1 MTLAELTDLLF
12 HEISYN
18 LPGEKAHDLMAPYKR
33 TKASTIVNSDKKPK
47 LSAVLM
53 LIYPKENI
61 PHFTLIQRTE
71 YKGTHGGQISFPG
84 GKQESD
90 ESLKETALR
99 ETFEE
104 IGVNA
109 EHVQVLGEI
118 TQVYIPPSNFLV
130 SPFIGFLDYEPSF
143 TPETKEVDEIIEV
156 NILDLIDD
164 EKIKQKKIKA
174 GKYTETPL
182 LIDVPYFELNYNTV
196 WGATATILSEVRQ
209 MLING
214 SQQKQ

>member
-1 MTLAELTDLLF
+1 MTLSELTSLLF
-12 HEISYN
+12 QEINFN
-18 LPGEKAHDLMAPYKR
+18 LPGEASHELMAPFKR
-33 TKASTIVNSDKKPK
+33 TKASSIINSEKQPK

-53 LIYPKENI
+53 LIYPKNDI
-61 PHFTLIQRTE
+61 PHFTLIQRTD

-84 GKQESD
+84 GKQEAE

-104 IGVNA
+104 IGVA
-109 EHVQVLGEI
+109 PDKVQILGEI
-118 TQVYIPPSNFLV
+118 TQIYIPPSNFLV
-130 SPFIGFLDYEPSF
+130 SPFIGFVDFEPVF
-143 TPETKEVDEIIEV
+143 TPEVKEVEEIIEV
-156 NILDLIDD
+156 KISDLLDDK
-164 EKIKQKKIKA
+164 KIKQKKIKV
-174 GKYTETPL
+174 GKHTDKPL

-214 SQQKQ
+214 SK

>member
-1 MTLAELTDLLF
+1 MTLSELTSLLF
-12 HEISYN
+12 QEINFN
-18 LPGEKAHDLMAPYKR
+18 LPGEASHELMAPYKR
-33 TKASTIVNSDKKPK
+33 TKASSIINSKKEPK

-53 LIYPKENI
+53 LIYPKNDI
-61 PHFTLIQRTE
+61 PHFTLIQRTD

-84 GKQESD
+84 GKQEAE

-104 IGVNA
+104 IGVA
-109 EHVQVLGEI
+109 PDKVQILGEI
-118 TQVYIPPSNFLV
+118 TQIYIPPSNFLV
-130 SPFIGFLDYEPSF
+130 SPFIGFVDFEPVF
-143 TPETKEVDEIIEV
+143 TPEVKEVEEIIEV
-156 NILDLIDD
+156 KISDLLDDK
-164 EKIKQKKIKA
+164 KIKQKKIKV
-174 GKYTETPL
+174 GKHTDKPL

-214 SQQKQ
+214 SK

>member
-1 MTLAELTDLLF
+1 MTLSELTNLLF
-12 HEISYN
+12 REINFN
-18 LPGEKAHDLMAPYKR
+18 LPGEVSHELMAPFKR
-33 TKASTIVNSDKKPK
+33 TKASAIVNSKTQPK

-53 LIYPKENI
+53 LIYPKNDI
-61 PHFTLIQRTE
+61 PHFTLIQRTA

-84 GKQESD
+84 GKQEAE

-104 IGVNA
+104 IGVA
-109 EHVQVLGEI
+109 PDKIQVLGEI
-118 TQVYIPPSNFLV
+118 TQIYIPPSNFLV
-130 SPFIGFLDYEPSF
+130 SPFIGFVDFEPVF
-143 TPETKEVDEIIEV
+143 TPEVKEVEEIIEV
-156 NILDLIDD
+156 KISDLIDN
-164 EKIKQKKIKA
+164 EKIKRKKIKV
-174 GKYTETPL
+174 GKYTETPI

-214 SQQKQ
+214 SK

>member
-1 MTLAELTDLLF
+1 MTLSELTSLLF
-12 HEISYN
+12 QEINFN
-18 LPGEKAHDLMAPYKR
+18 LPGEASHKLMAPFKR
-33 TKASTIVNSDKKPK
+33 TKASSIINSEKQPK

-53 LIYPKENI
+53 LIYPKNDI
-61 PHFTLIQRTE
+61 PHFTLIQRTD

-84 GKQESD
+84 GKQEAE

-104 IGVNA
+104 IGVA
-109 EHVQVLGEI
+109 PDKVQILGEI
-118 TQVYIPPSNFLV
+118 TQIYIPPSNFLV
-130 SPFIGFLDYEPSF
+130 SPFIGFVDFEPVF
-143 TPETKEVDEIIEV
+143 TPEVKEVEEIIEV
-156 NILDLIDD
+156 KISDLLDDK
-164 EKIKQKKIKA
+164 KIKQKKIKV
-174 GKYTETPL
+174 GKHTDKPL

-214 SQQKQ
+214 SK

>member
-1 MTLAELTDLLF
+1 MTLSELTSLLF
-12 HEISYN
+12 QEINFN
-18 LPGEKAHDLMAPYKR
+18 LPGEKSHELMAPYKR
-33 TKASTIVNSDKKPK
+33 TKASSIINSEREPK

-53 LIYPKENI
+53 LIYPKNGI
-61 PHFTLIQRTE
+61 PHFTLIQRTD

-84 GKQESD
+84 GKQEAE

-104 IGVNA
+104 IGVA
-109 EHVQVLGEI
+109 PDKVQILGEI
-118 TQVYIPPSNFLV
+118 TQIYIPPSNFLV
-130 SPFIGFLDYEPSF
+130 SPFIGFVDFEPVF
-143 TPETKEVDEIIEV
+143 TPEVKEVEEIIEV
-156 NILDLIDD
+156 KISDLIDN
-164 EKIKQKKIKA
+164 EKIKQKKIKV
-174 GKYTETPL
+174 GKHTENTL

-214 SQQKQ
+214 SK